1 MAILSSTDA
10 ARVKDMLAGMTTPV
24 RLAFFTQTLNCDT
37 CEPTGQILKEL
48 AALSDQISV
57 EEHNFLLE
65 QDLAAGYG
73 VDRVPAIVPLGLQD
87 YGIRFFGIP
96 SGYEF
101 MSLLDAILLVS
112 GGDSGLQDGSRAL
125 IAGMP
130 GALTLQVFVTPT

>member
-37 CEPTGQILKEL
+37 CEPTAQILKEL
-48 AALSDQISV
+48 AALSDTITV